1 MPSGDAHRS
10 LARALDILELC
21 SLNGSGYTLIQLSQ
35 HLGIAKGSIS
45 PLLHTLLADYQ
56 LPQLKALYYDGLYPL
71 TEHTITDFRL
81 LADQLA
87 EIRASGFAYECEEST
102 RASAASAC
110 RCAKAAKWW
119 PR

>member
-1 MPSGDAHRS
+1 MSITSKRWRPRCAAVPSRW
-10 LARALDILELC
+10 RAAACGLRH
-21 SLNGSGYTLIQLSQ
+21 GVGK
-35 HLGIAKGSIS
+35 A
-45 PLLHTLLADYQ
+45 LLADYQ

-87 EIRASGFAYECEEST
+87 EIRASGFATSV
-102 RASAASAC
+102 RRAPGASAASAC